1 LEEKNMPNRVAIVGI
16 GQTYHTSKRPDVN
29 YAEMVREAVT
39 VALADA
45 QISIKDIEATFM
57 ANMETFEAI
66 YLPDLEMAAEAGFFG
81 KPGLKVGTGGTSG
94 ASVVAEGFYFVAS
107 GLYDVAL
114 VIGCEKQDCGDTTA
128 AITAAATPMWGK
140 GATTGAIG
148 EFAKQALSYMK
159 TSGAKEEHAAMVRL
173 KADRNAC
180 RNPYAH
186 LKLGLKSVEEVLKSE
201 YLVWPLRFL
210 DFCPQSC
217 GACAL
222 VFASEKRA
230 KKITRKP
237 VWIADIETVHQ
248 EVFRAGVFGDP
259 TGKETYTQHVACERL
274 YKRNGI
280 TKPRRDIDM
289 AEIYEPSNWEEMNLY
304 EHFHFCGKNE
314 GWKLIEK
321 GITEIEGEF
330 PVNPSGGVIATNPIG
345 ATPTIR
351 VAEAALQIRGDAG
364 EHQVTRDVKTAI
376 ATALGGPN
384 WTVMTLLKR
393 SL

>member
-1 LEEKNMPNRVAIVGI
+1 MPNRVAIVGI
-16 GQTYHTSKRPDVN
+16 GQTYHTSRRPDVN
-29 YAEMVREAVT
+29 QPEMVAEAVRA
-39 VALADA
+39 ALADA
-45 QISIKDIEATFM
+45 QLSIKDIEALFFS
-57 ANMETFEAI
+57 NMETFEGI
-66 YLPDLEMAAEAGFFG
+66 FLPDHGMAAEVGALG
-81 KPGLKVGTGGTSG
+81 KPGLKVCTGGTSG
-94 ASVVAEGFYFVAS
+94 GSVVCEGFFFVSS
-107 GLYDVAL
+107 GLYDLAL
-114 VIGCEKQDCGDTTA
+114 VIGFEKQDCGDTTA
-128 AITAAATPMWGK
+128 AISAAATPMWGK
-140 GATTGAIG
+140 GAATGAIG
-148 EFAKQALSYMK
+148 EFAKQALSYME
-159 TSGAKEEHAAMVRL
+159 TSGAKEEHAAMARL

-186 LKLGLKSVEEVLKSE
+186 LKLGLKSVDDVLQSA
-201 YLVWPLRFL
+201 YLVWPLRIL

-222 VFASEKRA
+222 IFASEQRA
-230 KKITRKP
+230 KKITKKP
-237 VWIADIETVHQ
+237 VWIADVETVHQ
-248 EVFRAGVFGDP
+248 EPFRAGVFGDP

-280 TKPRRDIDM
+280 TNPRKDIDM

-304 EHFHFCGKNE
+304 EHFHFCEKGE

-330 PVNPSGGVIATNPIG
+330 PVNCSGGVLATNPIG

-364 EHQVTRDVKTAI
+364 EHQATRDVKTAL
-376 ATALGGPN
+376 ASALGGPN
-384 WTVMTLLKR
+384 WTILTLLKR

>member
-1 LEEKNMPNRVAIVGI
+1 MPNRVAIVGI
-16 GQTYHTSKRPDVN
+16 GQTYHTAKRPDVN
-29 YAEMVREAVT
+29 QPELVREAVT
-39 VALADA
+39 AALADA
-45 QISIKDIEATFM
+45 QLSIKDIEAVFFS
-57 ANMETFEAI
+57 NMETFEGI
-66 YLPDLEMAAEAGFFG
+66 YLPDHGMAAEVGAFG
-81 KPGLKVGTGGTSG
+81 KPGLKVATGGTSG
-94 ASVVAEGFYFVAS
+94 ASVVSEGFYFVAS

-114 VIGCEKQDCGDTTA
+114 VIGFEKQDCGDTTA
-128 AITAAATPMWGK
+128 AISAAATPVWGK

-148 EFAKQALSYMK
+148 EFAKQALSYME

-180 RNPYAH
+180 KNKYAH
-186 LKLGLKSVEEVLKSE
+186 LKLGLKSVEDVLKSP

-222 VFASEKRA
+222 IFASEKRA
-230 KKITRKP
+230 KKITKKP

-248 EVFRAGVFGDP
+248 EPFRAGTFADP
-259 TGKETYTQHVACERL
+259 TGRETYTQHVACERL

-289 AEIYEPSNWEEMNLY
+289 AEVYEPSNWEEMNLY

-314 GWKLIEK
+314 GWKLVEK
-321 GITEIEGEF
+321 GITEMEGEF

-351 VAEAALQIRGDAG
+351 VAEAALQVRGDAG
-364 EHQVTRDVKTAI
+364 EHQVAKDVKTAI
-376 ATALGGPN
+376 ASALGGPN
-384 WTVMTLLKR
+384 WTVLTLLKR

>member
-1 LEEKNMPNRVAIVGI
+1 MPNKVAIVGI
-16 GQTYHTSKRPDVN
+16 GQTKHRSNRRDVTMPDMIN
-29 YAEMVREAVT
+29 EAVRA
-39 VALADA
+39 ALTDA
-45 QISIKDIEATFM
+45 GLMMKDIEAVYSS
-57 ANMETFEAI
+57 NMETFEGI
-66 YLPDLEMAAEAGFFG
+66 YLPDHGATIEMGAFM
-81 KPGLKVGTGGTSG
+81 KPGYKVCTGGTSG
-94 ASVVAEGFYFVAS
+94 GSVVVEAFNMVSA
-107 GLYDVAL
+107 GLQDVAMI
-114 VIGCEKQDCGDTTA
+114 VSFEKQDCGETTA
-128 AITAAATPMWGK
+128 AITAAATPIWGK

-173 KADRNAC
+173 KADRGAC
-180 RNPYAH
+180 KNKHAH
-186 LKLGLKSVEEVLKSE
+186 LQLGLKSIDDVLNSGF
-201 YLVWPLRFL
+201 LVWPLRLF
-210 DFCPQSC
+210 DFCPQSS

-222 VFASEKRA
+222 VIAAERQAKRIS
-230 KKITRKP
+230 KKP
-237 VWIADIETVHQ
+237 VWIADCEVVHQ
-248 EVFRAGVFGDP
+248 EPFRAGTFGDP
-259 TGKETYTQHVACERL
+259 TGKETYTQTVACAKL

-280 TKPRRDIDM
+280 TNPRKDIDM

-304 EHFHFCGKNE
+304 EHFHFCEKNE

-364 EHQVTRDVKTAI
+364 GHQVPKDIKTAL

-393 SL
+393 NQ